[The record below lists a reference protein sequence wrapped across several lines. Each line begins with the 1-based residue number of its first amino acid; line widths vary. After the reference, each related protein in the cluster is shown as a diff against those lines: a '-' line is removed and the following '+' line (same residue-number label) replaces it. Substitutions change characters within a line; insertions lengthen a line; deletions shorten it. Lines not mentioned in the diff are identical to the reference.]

1 MDISEED
8 YQKAVAVVRKC
19 LSGSVSNLQRKLYW
33 GYGRAASAIDRMQ
46 DEFIVSPMSAS
57 GRRDVYPEET
67 HELWKE
73 LQAAKAQAV
82 PEWISTSER
91 MPEEGEEVLVHN
103 LGQVR
108 QVTRDS
114 KWAGGFKERNC
125 SGWQAAYSQSHW
137 MPKSIEL
144 PEQYHFYYENDAKQ
158 KAMIEAQEQK

>member
-1 MDISEED
+1 MDI
-8 YQKAVAVVRKC
+8 QKIKELALAN
-19 LSGSVSNLQRKLYW
+19 GFKLKE
-33 GYGRAASAIDRMQ
+33 Q
-46 DEFIVSPMSAS
+46 AS
-57 GRRDVYPEET
+57 GNMDLNAYVYYFANAIE
-67 HELWKE
+67 
-73 LQAAKAQAV
+73 QAAKSQAV
-82 PEWISTSER
+82 PEWILTSER

-125 SGWQAAYSQSHW
+125 YGWQAAYSQSHW

-158 KAMIEAQEQK
+158 KAMIDGVSQ